1 MKIAVTYNKGSIN
14 KHLGIT
20 EQFKIY
26 ETDCDKILN
35 NDIVEMEDINPDEL
49 IKFLESIEADVMICG
64 NVGAAIQSMFDDSG
78 ILLCSGIEGN
88 ADEMVS
94 KFLDGELI

>member
-14 KHLGIT
+14 KHLAST

-26 ETDCDKILN
+26 ETDCGKIFS
-35 NDIVEMEDINPDEL
+35 NDIVGTQDISPDEL
-49 IKFLESIEADVMICG
+49 IKFLEDIEADVMICG
-64 NVGAAIQSMFDDSG
+64 NVGAAIKSMFDESG

-94 KFLDGELI
+94 RFLNGELI